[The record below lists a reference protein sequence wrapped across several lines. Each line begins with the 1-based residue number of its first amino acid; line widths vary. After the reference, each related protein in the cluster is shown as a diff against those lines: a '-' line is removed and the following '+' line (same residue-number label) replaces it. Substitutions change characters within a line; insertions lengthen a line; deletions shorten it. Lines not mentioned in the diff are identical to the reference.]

1 MGQYTE
7 YLYGEAETLNT
18 DDEQYAEKLLE
29 IADLFRDFGTALT
42 EYLIEHG
49 YTGDR
54 DSARDKAKYLRK
66 CYDEAEVT
74 DLPRDFKTWF
84 DSKPQRETTFP
95 LLFALRL
102 DLKESD
108 DFFRRVRLE
117 RSFDRHTASEA
128 VYYFCIKH
136 QLPYSQAKEAIK
148 KVSAKGKE
156 KISAKGKEKIPKQD
170 ALYTSA
176 ITEELEN
183 LTELSEVITYIC
195 ENSSDFEYTHVTAV
209 HLIQELWNEI
219 SSPDGIAIREGIL
232 LGNDRSEDGRVTAA
246 DSLATWTIFAQ
257 IVDLDHR
264 TEKKYS
270 RTIAPALKMNPLT
283 ALAADDF
290 PNRQTIDAVRRG
302 ESKNHEAVRKLLIM
316 LVFYEYWAKLEVKH
330 MDLSRPASKEER
342 ERFMATIND
351 YLQDAGYPELYPGN
365 PYDWIFLWSLN
376 DEKPLSAFRSFFL
389 DMFAADSETP
399 KV

>member
-18 DDEQYAEKLLE
+18 DDDQYYEKLQE
-29 IADLFRDFGTALT
+29 NAALFRDFGTALT

-54 DSARDKAKYLRK
+54 DNAREKAEFLRK
-66 CYDEAEVT
+66 CYFDAGVT
-74 DLPRDFKTWF
+74 DLPRDFKKWF
-84 DSKPQRETTFP
+84 DSRPQRETTFP

-102 DLKESD
+102 DLEESD

-136 QLPYSQAKEAIK
+136 QLPYSQAEDAIK
-148 KVSAKGKE
+148 QVSAKGKE
-156 KISAKGKEKIPKQD
+156 KIPEQD
-170 ALYTSA
+170 ALYTST
-176 ITEELEN
+176 ITKELDSFS
-183 LTELSEVITYIC
+183 ELSEVITYIC

-232 LGNDRSEDGRVTAA
+232 LGNDRSEDGLVTAG
-246 DSLATWTIFAQ
+246 DSPSTWTVFEQ
-257 IVDLDHR
+257 IIGLDHR
-264 TEKKYS
+264 TGKKYS
-270 RTIAPALKMNPLT
+270 KGRTIAPALKMNPIT
-283 ALAADDF
+283 ALAKDDF
-290 PNRQTIDAVRRG
+290 PNRQTIDAVVWRG

-330 MDLSRPASKEER
+330 MDLSRPASKEDR

-351 YLQDAGYPELYPGN
+351 YLRDAGYQELYPGN

-376 DEKPLSAFRSFFL
+376 DERPLSAFRYFFGE
-389 DMFAADSETP
+389 MFAAGSESP
-399 KV
+399 KI